1 MGALRRANRVK
12 LIVGLLAGDADLLP
26 RAAQLLKKHY
36 GEIDLTS
43 EIWPFTQ
50 TTYYEL
56 TMGTDLKRQFV
67 AFHELIG
74 PDELVSIKRDAN
86 AIEEKIT
93 AEAMAV
99 VARPVNIDP
108 GYIHPGKLVLAS
120 TKDNAHR
127 IYIGASVYA
136 EPTLRY
142 SDGQWHLWPWTYPDY
157 HQACYHAFFLQVRDK
172 LNAQLRDIESG
183 GTGTIDS

>member
-99 VARPVNIDP
+99 VARP
-108 GYIHPGKLVLAS
+108 
-120 TKDNAHR
+120 
-127 IYIGASVYA
+127 
-136 EPTLRY
+136 
-142 SDGQWHLWPWTYPDY
+142 
-157 HQACYHAFFLQVRDK
+157 
-172 LNAQLRDIESG
+172 
-183 GTGTIDS
+183 